1 MSNIFVFI
9 GILTCCILIWS
20 ARRHIVDNGDIVS
33 VDHGHITRNVTMLRT
48 PIGIEKTPKTE
59 KTQKKYLIYITT
71 HMSEEHKSFFK
82 QCWPGILSQKLFD
95 DSDIRIFT
103 TESPPWLYNIF
114 NNNVIVSKYSNPGY
128 QAGANL
134 AMREMVKHQWYE
146 GYEWVIRVNPD
157 VIIRDD
163 KWILKTLDNTNI
175 DGIFADC
182 IDKGC
187 TTSHCVQNHP
197 HADFFALRTS
207 ALKKMSFAN
216 IQKCA
221 ECIFFEET
229 RPIINGGKDAWLI
242 DSGPHTGECRVRGTH
257 SPVIHEHSY
266 LQSCKGADDEQVDN
280 TKEQKQTR
288 IPTEHVY
295 DSKRHSYDK
304 IHELLHSIQRDACSN
319 VHVIKGE
326 NAKEPDVH
334 ICLDNISPPCVVYS
348 FGIANN
354 WIFDDFMISKGCHV
368 YSFDPSME
376 IGKHKR
382 HENHLFE
389 PIGIGSKSGK
399 HRGVST
405 LYGGKTKYDV
415 LSLDDIM
422 KRYNHVHVDMIRM
435 DTEYAEW
442 DVLQQWL
449 AADMFS
455 KFDQLLLEIHMW
467 PKSNHP
473 NHGQLHSEIL
483 HSIPMTLF
491 HEARNKWDGTR
502 LTGDMTRVYE
512 VGFIK
517 KSQVSG
523 ASSNDIVPGPEPS
536 KLENKSPVSQR
547 TNVIFFHDKYVKWQE
562 EAMRHIHINDPDVQ
576 IVYITKDKNTHTY
589 KDYVK
594 TVYTSELDADT
605 KTILNLWGNS
615 AILTTSMMRFY
626 YIESYLRLNG
636 IENTFHVESDNSI
649 RGKFSD
655 ILPIILR
662 KKWPLAATQLCV
674 GMMTAS
680 VMYIRKH
687 SDMRDMIDE
696 AEKWFKLPHEKV
708 FIYDKTKKYPGWA
721 SSEMSFL
728 GYYHYNFPEKMFSL
742 PILPFG
748 KYSDLDFPYLF
759 DPATYHQWSR
769 GLKRETHHIVQQAL
783 SSGQVKLDKSKW
795 SVSFKGRQ
803 FPLFNVHVDNK
814 KLHEKKYLI
823 ADSTPKTTIQSNS
836 LGQKETFFYFGVT
849 HPSTIHKAKA
859 MQRTWITK
867 LKSFAWYSTEPD
879 SDLNPHVV
887 PWPGGNEYSKI
898 TYRSLL
904 VFKHVWE
911 NYPGYDWYVRQF
923 DDTYV
928 FPERLEKIV
937 TNMDPN
943 KGIVVG
949 RNCWL
954 GNIRFVCGGPPW
966 VISRGAL
973 DAWFKGNE
981 NPDTMLQKKWGV
993 AEDVYISDAMYKT
1006 GKVTF
1011 YHSTGFHAQSL
1022 KHAEVALTA
1031 REVIQGKMAAE
1042 DRKWKRCQ
1050 WKPCVNTP
1058 NDLGVIALHYVP
1070 VKDAELIWKED
1081 VSSMKNTRVEQFDR
1095 PGEKTPNV
1103 KLDNR
1108 SKESQPEEFRHLK
1121 HIRIDMPLVFN
1132 LHMNTRGLDSATIN
1146 KQCQYMLINLK
1157 EMTDFP
1163 RQKYISSIDI
1173 FIHAADKQKNIVSNC
1188 LRDFSDQITVYYYA
1202 DNDKKQITHKYKSG
1216 WETPQR
1222 DYTLFLYL
1230 EHDHLLKY
1238 DFILDWSKDNYLLE
1252 INGLADEGFVRTC
1265 VQYEICNS
1273 KKYIVGITKR
1283 QPLPKNIFKNM
1294 LSEDSVTRDKTHNMF
1309 RIHSQ
1314 DGEHYFIG
1322 LNQPYCA
1329 VTILTDTR
1337 RKQWTKTHLFKENLG
1352 HFGVQETAANNY
1364 ILNKGQADWD
1374 TYHIGLV
1381 PVFQNGELGGKIHH
1395 MPNKYCANPKT
1406 PFGKFSEPFFQG
1418 LQKLKISPTT
1428 TKTYH
1433 SSKWEQLW
1441 IENIEKWQ
1449 RHQICEVLAGQ
1460 KEYISSFMK
1469 DTCSATTDTD
1479 WCLIDDSVHQVWY
1492 NTKNGQAT
1500 LQKPSSVTSI
1510 SSLRKISPKDDLIWS
1525 YFELSDGTREYIEPL
1540 VSHLR
1545 HPLARCLF
1553 GDTFLIDRSYVLP
1566 GNPGSSKTFLFDAG
1580 ASHWS
1585 QGAGGPSL
1593 SYFTSVWKRYGFDW
1607 SHIEGWEG
1615 GTTVAKFEST
1625 VPQEWRSKTYFH
1637 QDWISTSPNKQPF
1650 VPDVIQSTASKE
1662 DYVVFKLDIDSK
1674 SVETAIVDYLL
1685 THIEALEYIDEFVWE
1700 QHVDNYLMAGNWG
1713 NTQDMSKSI
1722 ADSYQYFLKLRKL
1735 GVRAHSWV

>member
-1 MSNIFVFI
+1 
-9 GILTCCILIWS
+9 
-20 ARRHIVDNGDIVS
+20 
-33 VDHGHITRNVTMLRT
+33 
-48 PIGIEKTPKTE
+48 
-59 KTQKKYLIYITT
+59 
-71 HMSEEHKSFFK
+71 
-82 QCWPGILSQKLFD
+82 
-95 DSDIRIFT
+95 
-103 TESPPWLYNIF
+103 
-114 NNNVIVSKYSNPGY
+114 
-128 QAGANL
+128 
-134 AMREMVKHQWYE
+134 
-146 GYEWVIRVNPD
+146 
-157 VIIRDD
+157 
-163 KWILKTLDNTNI
+163 
-175 DGIFADC
+175 
-182 IDKGC
+182 
-187 TTSHCVQNHP
+187 
-197 HADFFALRTS
+197 
-207 ALKKMSFAN
+207 
-216 IQKCA
+216 
-221 ECIFFEET
+221 
-229 RPIINGGKDAWLI
+229 
-242 DSGPHTGECRVRGTH
+242 
-257 SPVIHEHSY
+257 
-266 LQSCKGADDEQVDN
+266 
-280 TKEQKQTR
+280 
-288 IPTEHVY
+288 
-295 DSKRHSYDK
+295 
-304 IHELLHSIQRDACSN
+304 
-319 VHVIKGE
+319 
-326 NAKEPDVH
+326 
-334 ICLDNISPPCVVYS
+334 
-348 FGIANN
+348 
-354 WIFDDFMISKGCHV
+354 
-368 YSFDPSME
+368 
-376 IGKHKR
+376 
-382 HENHLFE
+382 
-389 PIGIGSKSGK
+389 
-399 HRGVST
+399 
-405 LYGGKTKYDV
+405 
-415 LSLDDIM
+415 
-422 KRYNHVHVDMIRM
+422 
-435 DTEYAEW
+435 
-442 DVLQQWL
+442 
-449 AADMFS
+449 
-455 KFDQLLLEIHMW
+455 
-467 PKSNHP
+467 
-473 NHGQLHSEIL
+473 
-483 HSIPMTLF
+483 
-491 HEARNKWDGTR
+491 
-502 LTGDMTRVYE
+502 
-512 VGFIK
+512 
-517 KSQVSG
+517 
-523 ASSNDIVPGPEPS
+523 VPGPEPS

-728 GYYHYNFPEKMFSL
+728 GYYHYNFPEKMFSF

-769 GLKRETHHIVQQAL
+769 GLKMETHHIVQQAL

-867 LKSFAWYSTEPD
+867 LKSFTWYSTEPD

-928 FPERLEKIV
+928 FPERLEKLV

-1022 KHAEVALTA
+1022 KHPEVALTA

-1070 VKDAELIWKED
+1070 VKDAELIWKEELLTMPGH
-1081 VSSMKNTRVEQFDR
+1081 SIQKSFTSNPSWPKR
-1095 PGEKTPNV
+1095 P
-1103 KLDNR
+1103 
-1108 SKESQPEEFRHLK
+1108 
-1121 HIRIDMPLVFN
+1121 
-1132 LHMNTRGLDSATIN
+1132 
-1146 KQCQYMLINLK
+1146 
-1157 EMTDFP
+1157 
-1163 RQKYISSIDI
+1163 
-1173 FIHAADKQKNIVSNC
+1173 
-1188 LRDFSDQITVYYYA
+1188 
-1202 DNDKKQITHKYKSG
+1202 
-1216 WETPQR
+1216 
-1222 DYTLFLYL
+1222 
-1230 EHDHLLKY
+1230 
-1238 DFILDWSKDNYLLE
+1238 
-1252 INGLADEGFVRTC
+1252 
-1265 VQYEICNS
+1265 
-1273 KKYIVGITKR
+1273 
-1283 QPLPKNIFKNM
+1283 
-1294 LSEDSVTRDKTHNMF
+1294 
-1309 RIHSQ
+1309 
-1314 DGEHYFIG
+1314 
-1322 LNQPYCA
+1322 
-1329 VTILTDTR
+1329 
-1337 RKQWTKTHLFKENLG
+1337 
-1352 HFGVQETAANNY
+1352 
-1364 ILNKGQADWD
+1364 
-1374 TYHIGLV
+1374 
-1381 PVFQNGELGGKIHH
+1381 
-1395 MPNKYCANPKT
+1395 
-1406 PFGKFSEPFFQG
+1406 
-1418 LQKLKISPTT
+1418 
-1428 TKTYH
+1428 TKTYY

-1441 IENIEKWQ
+1441 LDNIEQWQ
-1449 RHQICEVLAGQ
+1449 DHQICEALDEQ
-1460 KEYISSFMK
+1460 KEQIHTFIK

-1492 NTKNGQAT
+1492 NTKDGQAT
-1500 LQKPSSVTSI
+1500 LQKPSSVNVVHAVTPINYEHIVYVGGSI
-1510 SSLRKISPKDDLIWS
+1510 SRYRYLDLVYQEHFSNRMTPELLINEKQHKTWAQFYKYSTELFEGAMECDCFRSQQWNIDTLCENRYYKSPKNPKWLTYIQWFHNSHGHTTPIFNENVKLDWKYNIFDTVRKKIMLMNPKPTHIVFNNGIWEYSFDIKLLFQIVRDLGAIPMWAETSNSPNSPHLTDNDRKAHELLGDDYIPFKIKTIPTDFWDTVHFSNALIYRKWNKNILERIHQQRTKIWS
-1525 YFELSDGTREYIEPL
+1525 YFELPDGTREYIEPL

-1615 GTTVAKFEST
+1615 GTTVAKFEAT
-1625 VPQEWRSKTYFH
+1625 VPQEWRSRTHFH
-1637 QDWISTSPNKQPF
+1637 QDWISTSPDKQPF
-1650 VPDVIQSTASKE
+1650 VPDVIRSTASKE

-1674 SVETAIVDYLL
+1674 AVETAIVDYLL
-1685 THIEALEYIDEFVWE
+1685 THTEALEYIDEFVWE
-1700 QHVDNYLMAGNWG
+1700 QHVDNYIMAPAWAH
-1713 NTQDMSKSI
+1713 TQDMSKSI